1 MEDLDFTPLAFSFFF
16 FACIVFMQFIKMF
29 TMSRPLG
36 SRLVRELTL
45 LGSFMRQITYI
56 LTVRDAFKKEKRYF
70 GTLSQS
76 FRHRLFWA
84 YQDSNILA

>member
-45 LGSFMRQITYI
+45 LGSFMRQIT
-56 LTVRDAFKKEKRYF
+56 
-70 GTLSQS
+70 
-76 FRHRLFWA
+76 
-84 YQDSNILA
+84 